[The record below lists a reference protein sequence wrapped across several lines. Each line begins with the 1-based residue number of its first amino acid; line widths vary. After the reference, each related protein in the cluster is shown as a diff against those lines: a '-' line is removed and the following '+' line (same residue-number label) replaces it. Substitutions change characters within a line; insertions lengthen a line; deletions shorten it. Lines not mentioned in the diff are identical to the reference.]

1 MSRKAVILLSGG
13 LDSTTVA
20 MFAAKR
26 GFEIHALSFVY
37 GQRHK
42 IELEKAKLVAQHIPG
57 IVEHKIFPLALDTI
71 AKSALTSDI
80 PVPKNQYVLEKQTI
94 PSTYVPCRN
103 IIFLSIA
110 ASYAETIEAHDIFI
124 GANIID
130 YSNYPDCRPEF
141 LQLMEKTINSGS
153 ATGTKGKKIKIH
165 APFLLISKAVI
176 IKKGLELGVD
186 YSKTISC
193 YDPDSTGKSC
203 GQCDAC
209 IIRKN
214 AFLEN
219 DLKDPIDY
227 I

>member
-1 MSRKAVILLSGG
+1 
-13 LDSTTVA
+13 
-20 MFAAKR
+20 
-26 GFEIHALSFVY
+26 
-37 GQRHK
+37 
-42 IELEKAKLVAQHIPG
+42 
-57 IVEHKIFPLALDTI
+57 
-71 AKSALTSDI
+71 
-80 PVPKNQYVLEKQTI
+80 
-94 PSTYVPCRN
+94 
-103 IIFLSIA
+103 
-110 ASYAETIEAHDIFI
+110 
-124 GANIID
+124 
-130 YSNYPDCRPEF
+130 
-141 LQLMEKTINSGS
+141 MEKTINSGS